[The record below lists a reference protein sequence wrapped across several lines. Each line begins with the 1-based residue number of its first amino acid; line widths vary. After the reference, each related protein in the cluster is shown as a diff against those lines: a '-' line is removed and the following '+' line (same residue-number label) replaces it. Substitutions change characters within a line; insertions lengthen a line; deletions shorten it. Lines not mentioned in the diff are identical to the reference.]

1 MLNGNN
7 DIAQTTT
14 ITSAMDHTQAAIT
27 MTSNKETDTIIEM
40 TIARMAAATGN
51 AMASTQTE
59 NRQKADRQIDN
70 HNNCTNGDGKTT

>member
-1 MLNGNN
+1 MAT
-7 DIAQTTT
+7 DI
-14 ITSAMDHTQAAIT
+14 
-27 MTSNKETDTIIEM
+27 ETDTIIEM

>member
-1 MLNGNN
+1 MMNGNN
-7 DIAQTTT
+7 NMTKATT
-14 ITSAMDHTQAAIT
+14 ITSAMEHTQAAIAMAT
-27 MTSNKETDTIIEM
+27 DIETDTIIEM